1 MFKMF
6 LQSIKIMNLI
16 YNSESQS
23 IVLSET
29 LFEFVTLRGANIFQ
43 IIID

>member
-29 LFEFVTLRGANIFQ
+29 LLEFVTLRCANIFQ